1 MSSLLDLTSA
11 GPYAAAITSVFPGK
25 YDTQH
30 NNNKYIWNILHVLTF
45 IFLNKIKVT
54 KWNAPET

>member
-11 GPYAAAITSVFPGK
+11 GPYAAAITSVFPRK

-30 NNNKYIWNILHVLTF
+30 NNNNNKYGTF
-45 IFLNKIKVT
+45 YMSWCVGFYIS
-54 KWNAPET
+54 